1 MKDFELNLY
10 EINKNNPF
18 LTVTLANFN
27 AKSQTWFKS
36 DKTGS
41 KRDILTCT
49 HGLHQLINTLC
60 HLPR

>member
-41 KRDILTCT
+41 KLDILTCT
-49 HGLHQLINTLC
+49 H
-60 HLPR
+60 